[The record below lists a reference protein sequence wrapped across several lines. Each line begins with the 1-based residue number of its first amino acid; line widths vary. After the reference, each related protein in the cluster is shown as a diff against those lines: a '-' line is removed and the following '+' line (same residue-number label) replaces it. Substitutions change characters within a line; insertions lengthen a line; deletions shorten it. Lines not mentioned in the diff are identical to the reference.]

1 MANIYASQNIGEI
14 KKKHEFL
21 KFRIGFWLIENSQM
35 APVEVIAVG
44 HNNYKHGLNFN
55 NSLGIQ
61 RQYVLVMYKTKKH
74 LDL

>member
-44 HNNYKHGLNFN
+44 HNNYKHGLTLIIAWEFKD
-55 NSLGIQ
+55 S
-61 RQYVLVMYKTKKH
+61 MSW
-74 LDL
+74 